1 MGLIILFCSIL
12 VIAIGLTIV
21 RATVGKYWTRDAK
34 EGLEVLMTVCFVIA
48 FILGL
53 ITCLIIIDSD
63 EMATSLIKER
73 ESLMLYKEVIE
84 ASDNEYLRFEYFKK
98 IQAFNGK
105 LACYQTLDT
114 DFFVGC
120 FCDTIDVNQIDFQL
134 KE

>member
-34 EGLEVLMTVCFVIA
+34 QGLEVLMTVCFVIA

-105 LACYQTLDT
+105 LAHYQTLDA

-120 FCDTIDVNQIDFQL
+120 FYDTIDVNQIDFQL